1 MKGLS
6 FILLGSNLGD
16 REAILES
23 AVDMIEE
30 RCGSVVLMSSLYESE
45 PWGFET
51 ENLFL
56 NQAIGVETS
65 LSPHD
70 LLNELLQIEAE
81 LGRVRQENHQ
91 GYESRPIDL
100 DVIYYDDMVIAD
112 EELIVPHPSMHK
124 RRFVL
129 MPLCEIAPDFIHPL
143 FRESNRE
150 LLARCEDRLRVRL
163 R

>member
-70 LLNELLQIEAE
+70 LLSELLQIEAE

-129 MPLCEIAPDFIHPL
+129 EPLCEIAPDFIHPL

>member
-70 LLNELLQIEAE
+70 LLSELLQIEAE

>member
-65 LSPHD
+65 LEPHD
-70 LLNELLQIEAE
+70 LLSELLQIEAE

-129 MPLCEIAPDFIHPL
+129 EPLCEIAPDFIHPL

>member
-56 NQAIGVETS
+56 NQAIGVETG

-81 LGRVRQENHQ
+81 LGRVRRENHQ

-100 DVIYYDDMVIAD
+100 DVIYSVQSPI
-112 EELIVPHPSMHK
+112 
-124 RRFVL
+124 FVSTEITAT
-129 MPLCEIAPDFIHPL
+129 PYREIAT
-143 FRESNRE
+143 
-150 LLARCEDRLRVRL
+150 ALRASR
-163 R
+163 

>member
-112 EELIVPHPSMHK
+112 EELIVPHPRLHQ

-129 MPLCEIAPDFIHPL
+129 EPLCEIAPDFIHPL

>member
-1 MKGLS
+1 MFAHIKQYISSSINAS
-6 FILLGSNLGD
+6 FLYRGIAHFALLLLVLGVK
-16 REAILES
+16 AQK
-23 AVDMIEE
+23 
-30 RCGSVVLMSSLYESE
+30 Y
-45 PWGFET
+45 
-51 ENLFL
+51 
-56 NQAIGVETS
+56 
-65 LSPHD
+65 
-70 LLNELLQIEAE
+70 
-81 LGRVRQENHQ
+81 
-91 GYESRPIDL
+91 Y
-100 DVIYYDDMVIAD
+100 VIYYDDMVIAD

>member
-1 MKGLS
+1 MKGFA

-23 AVDMIEE
+23 AIDMIEE

-51 ENLFL
+51 DDLFL
-56 NQAIGVETS
+56 NQAIGVETG
-65 LSPHD
+65 LEPHD
-70 LLNELLQIEAE
+70 LLKELLQIEAE
-81 LGRVRQENHQ
+81 LGRVRHENHE
-91 GYESRPIDL
+91 GYESRPVDL

-112 EELIVPHPSMHK
+112 EELIVPHPRLHQ

-129 MPLCEIAPDFIHPL
+129 APLCEIAPDFIHPL

>member
-81 LGRVRQENHQ
+81 LGRVRRENHQ

>member
-6 FILLGSNLGD
+6 FIHLGSNLGD

-70 LLNELLQIEAE
+70 LLSELLQIEAE